1 MPVSEL
7 SVDVTRK
14 PGSQVELRVEAP
26 PDEVDAAVG
35 EALRRLAAR
44 VRIPGFRPGKAP
56 GSIVERAVGWDAIRQ
71 DAVEHLVPALYH
83 RALEQ
88 AGVDAVG
95 DPEFD
100 VSALE
105 REQPLSFT
113 ATVTVKPDV
122 DLRDY
127 QSISVP
133 RTVTEID
140 EARLDE
146 ALEEVRR
153 RHSDLA
159 EVQRPAQAGDVIR
172 TTLQMRRGDEVLSGE
187 DERERDIELDRG
199 SVVPAIIDGIIGM
212 SAGDHR
218 TFELTLPEDYPR
230 EELRGATVTVD
241 VTVHGVRERELPP
254 LDDALAE
261 KDGHGTTLDELR
273 EHYRE
278 TLTSAA
284 ETHDREKHESDVLTA
299 LRDHVRVDVPD
310 AMVEREVQR
319 QIDDLAFRLSAI
331 GIPLDKYLEM
341 TGQTMDKLRGERRE
355 PALQRV
361 RLDLALDALADG
373 EGLEVDES
381 QVDREVARV
390 TEGRKITASQRE
402 RVRDIARRDLM
413 RRAAA
418 ERMMEIAGGD
428 AAGFVET

>member
-7 SVDVTRK
+7 SVDVKRK

-26 PDEVDAAVG
+26 PSEVDAAVG
-35 EALRRLAAR
+35 EALRRLASR

-56 GSIVERAVGWDAIRQ
+56 AAMVERTVGWDVVRQ
-71 DAVEHLVPALYH
+71 DAIEHLVPTLYR

-88 AGVDAVG
+88 AAIDPVG

-100 VSALE
+100 LSTLE
-105 REQPLSFT
+105 REQPLTFT

-140 EARLDE
+140 DARVDE
-146 ALEEVRR
+146 AVEEVRR
-153 RHSDLA
+153 RHADLVDA
-159 EVQRPAQAGDVIR
+159 QRPAQAGDVIR

-187 DERERDIELDRG
+187 DGQERDIELDRG
-199 SVVPAIIDGIIGM
+199 SVVPAIVDGIIGM
-212 SAGDHR
+212 NAGDHR
-218 TFELTLPEDYPR
+218 SFELTLPEDYPR

-241 VTVHGVRERELPP
+241 VTVHGVRERVLPP

-261 KDGHGTTLDELR
+261 KDGNGTTVEELR
-273 EHYRE
+273 EHYRD
-278 TLTSAA
+278 TLQRAA
-284 ETHDREKHESDVLTA
+284 EQHDREKHESDVLTA
-299 LRDHVRVDVPD
+299 LRDHVRVDVPQ
-310 AMVEREVQR
+310 AMVELEVQR
-319 QIDDLAFRLSAI
+319 QIDDLAFRLSSI

-361 RLDLALDALADG
+361 RLDLALDAVADT

-381 QVDREVARV
+381 QVDRDV
-390 TEGRKITASQRE
+390 TRIAEGRKLTGSQRA
-402 RVRDIARRDLM
+402 RLRDIARRDLT